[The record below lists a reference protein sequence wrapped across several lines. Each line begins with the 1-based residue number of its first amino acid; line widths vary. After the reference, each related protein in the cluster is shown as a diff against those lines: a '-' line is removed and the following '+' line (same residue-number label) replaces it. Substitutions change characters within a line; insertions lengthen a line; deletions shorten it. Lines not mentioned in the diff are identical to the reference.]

1 MSATATTMPSER
13 RYSRLMTALLRAT
26 LRLDIWIGRVYPADF
41 NPLYYTGG
49 LANLFLLVLVL
60 SGIFL
65 FFYYE
70 ASLGGAFASVAYLT
84 DGVPYG
90 GLIRGVHRYS
100 ADGFIVAVL
109 LHLFRNWFTDR
120 YLFARDN
127 PWISGMFLL
136 LFGGFVG
143 VTGYQLVWDERAQL
157 LTTMIVALLNSIP
170 LAGAALVRLF
180 LGGEG
185 VADVTLVR
193 VLFLHIGP
201 ASVLYVLLWWHYVRL
216 RHPKIWPP
224 GTWTLFC
231 VGLAF
236 LLAGVIPVTRDAIP
250 AATPAAQPT
259 SFPMDVFFLL
269 PFWLLN
275 VMPAG
280 GVVALGVLLFAAGF
294 AIPYLGRRELPQAM
308 GVRHAGVAQIIDGNC
323 TGCELCYYD
332 CPYNA
337 IVMVPSP
344 GPGLSKAAANRTL
357 LAVVIE
363 SRCVECGICIGACP
377 FEALELP
384 KLMERDVLR
393 QVDQALQPGPGQ
405 VVEA

>member
-1 MSATATTMPSER
+1 MNTRAVSR
-13 RYSRLMTALLRAT
+13 GGYGRLMTGILRGT
-26 LRLDIWIGRVYPADF
+26 LKLDVLINRVYPTDF

-49 LANLFLLVLVL
+49 LANLFLFVLVL

-70 ASLGGAFASVAYLT
+70 ASLTGAFASVQYLT
-84 DGVPYG
+84 ERVPYG
-90 GLIRGVHRYS
+90 GFVRGIHRYA

-136 LFGGFVG
+136 VFGGFIG
-143 VTGYQLVWDERAQL
+143 LTGYQLVWDERAQT
-157 LTTMIVALLNSIP
+157 LTAMFLAMLAAVPGIGAP
-170 LAGAALVRLF
+170 LARVFIGGTGVSDGSIVRI
-180 LGGEG
+180 
-185 VADVTLVR
+185 
-193 VLFLHIGP
+193 LFLHIGP
-201 ASVLYVLLWWHYVRL
+201 ASALYVLLWWHYARL

-224 GTWTLFC
+224 AVWVLLC
-231 VGLAF
+231 VGLVF
-236 LLAGVIPVTRDAIP
+236 LLAGVIPALSGRP
-250 AATPAAQPT
+250 ATPASRPSA
-259 SFPMDVFFLL
+259 FPLDVFFLW
-269 PFWLLN
+269 PFWLMNWLGA
-275 VMPAG
+275 AG
-280 GVVALGVLLFAAGF
+280 IVVLLGLLTVAGF
-294 AIPYLGRRELPQAM
+294 VIPYLGRRERPQEM
-308 GVRHAGVAQIIDGNC
+308 DVRHAGVAQVIDGNC

-337 IVMVPSP
+337 IVMAPSP
-344 GPGLSKAAANRTL
+344 APGLSRAAANRTL

-384 KLMERDVLR
+384 KFLEGDVRASVL
-393 QVDQALQPGPGQ
+393 
-405 VVEA
+405 EAVSA